1 MMNRDTKCPGCGV
14 VITLDNVGGYRC
26 YCEKCLTKVPPIP
39 KDGKGHFLVGRYP
52 NFEWMS

>member
-39 KDGKGHFLVGRYP
+39 KDRKGHFLVGRYP